1 MTDGAERGGFARNR
15 KLLLGSAAT
24 LSLLAAPALAQSSV
38 EQPTNTYLEAQ
49 GGGAN
54 IVKADSVLAPQV
66 VIAAPG
72 TPTTARD
79 PNVVTGV
86 GQMIVDEKNGF
97 IGLCTGTLINPR
109 TVIFAAHCV
118 NERAANAYGSNSG
131 GQPIAFGFNNN
142 NNISGNSAFGFWLNG
157 QAGGAKY
164 LTNTGRYLYNVNQV
178 TYNPGSLEP
187 GASSFLYSDVA
198 LASLDTPAKDVPT
211 WALLFSA
218 LPATPITAN
227 GTGYHVVIDG
237 YGNNGTGITG
247 STGGIDYRRRI
258 AENTLGALASLNDF
272 EGFIFGAVD
281 NLPQN
286 LYWIDFDDPR
296 RGTAAASPY
305 DFNAWR
311 DNALPN
317 EGITASGDSGG
328 PLILDAAYA
337 KQLVIGVLSG
347 GYTRF
352 FNGQPANGYGTASFY
367 QPLYLYWDW
376 IAANNPYHYVSAI
389 AGNGNWNDPTH
400 WVTNVDP
407 NYQIIG
413 PNGQIV
419 TGVPTTPGA
428 GNTTQPG
435 FGQACFQ
442 SGGSSDCFDIAT
454 RTETYDPTGHPIGT
468 GAVAG
473 GDNGAAMVSVATLD
487 GSSGGADSTAA
498 ATSGVGV
505 ELYSR
510 EAQDG
515 QSSNGQAVAAL
526 PAATLLNG
534 LPGATNF
541 VPGNTDGNRLTN
553 TAARYFDVTLSATG
567 TTTLDTAVTIDRFGI
582 AGAGA
587 MLDVTSTGSLT
598 SLLGFNQITGT
609 MQVNGSLITGGD
621 YFMMTGG
628 LNGTGTIR
636 AAYFTSVAG
645 TIAPGTASSIGTLT
659 FQGNVILSS
668 GNMLLLNLGSGAS
681 DKIVVQANGAGTG
694 IANLGGLV
702 NVSAISGYTIKAG
715 DTYTIL
721 TAQGGVTGGF
731 SGANAFSAILS
742 PTFVYSTNAVQL
754 VVTPGKYADVVSA
767 TSPVQK
773 AYAQLLD
780 QDRGGGAPGLPAI
793 YFGLD
798 LQNAATIQAQLEG
811 WAPRN
816 QTLSD
821 ALDTTIVDNMSRFYR
836 DRLAGLHPGSL
847 GGKLAMIGQPFQMAS
862 LAINGLQGQAEVRTD
877 AGGEVHSQA
886 SLPETM
892 SGYLAGGYINGHSRP
907 MSTAIPA
914 GGRDQFDGFYI
925 AGGIEKEVSPYAA
938 IGFSLSYSKLDGT
951 TVNAPQSARAEL
963 IQGSVYAKVE
973 TPGGVT
979 LDAIMSGGSLKANT
993 VRVVS
998 VLGTPYT
1005 LTGSNTVPAIS
1016 GEIGLGKNFDAG
1028 KLTVTPRISARG
1040 SHIDLSSFTETGGGP
1055 ALRYGRTSLDSL
1067 QGRAGLTLS
1076 GGTSIK
1082 PQLSGYFVHEFTK
1095 QALSVGANF
1104 VGGNGPDAIFA
1115 LGGRDRDW
1123 AEISGGLTI
1132 TTGKVD
1138 LSVSADTTISRD
1150 DVSNQSYRGSI
1161 AFHF

>member
-1 MTDGAERGGFARNR
+1 MADGTRAGFARNR
-15 KLLLGSAAT
+15 TLLLGSVAT
-24 LSLLAAPALAQSSV
+24 LSLIATPAFAQATGD
-38 EQPTNTYLEAQ
+38 QPTNSYLEAQ

-54 IVKADSVLAPQV
+54 IVRTDSVLNPDI

-79 PNVVTGV
+79 PNAVTGV

-142 NNISGNSAFGFWLNG
+142 NNVAGNSAFGFWLNG

-187 GASSFLYSDVA
+187 DAASFLYSDVA

-211 WALLFSA
+211 WAMLFSA
-218 LPATPITAN
+218 LPATTITAN

-237 YGNNGTGITG
+237 YGTNGTGITG

-272 EGFIFGAVD
+272 ESFLFGQP
-281 NLPQN
+281 NGLNQN

-296 RGTAAASPY
+296 RGTASASPD

-311 DNALPN
+311 DNALPK

-376 IAANNPYHYVSAI
+376 IAANNPYHYVSAL
-389 AGNGNWNDPTH
+389 AGNGNWTDPTH

-428 GNTTQPG
+428 GNTAQPG

-442 SGGSSDCFDIAT
+442 SGGVSDCYDVASG
-454 RTETYDPTGHPIGT
+454 TEAIEAKPIGT
-468 GAVAG
+468 GAAG
-473 GDNGAAMVSVATLD
+473 GNDNGAAVVSVATLD
-487 GSSGGADSTAA
+487 GGGTTAA
-498 ATSGVGV
+498 SGSAGVGV
-505 ELYSR
+505 ELYERVAEST
-510 EAQDG
+510 
-515 QSSNGQAVAAL
+515 QSTAAL

-541 VPGNTDGNRLTN
+541 VPNNSDGNRLTN
-553 TAARYFDVTLSATG
+553 TAARYFDVTLSASG
-567 TTTLDTAVTIDRFGI
+567 TTTLDSAVTIDRFGI
-582 AGAGA
+582 AGVGA

-636 AAYFTSVAG
+636 SAYFTSVAG

-668 GNMLLLNLGSGAS
+668 GNMLLLNLGTGGTS
-681 DKIVVQANGAGTG
+681 DKIVVQSNGTGTG
-694 IANLGGLV
+694 IANLGGLA
-702 NVSAISGYTIKAG
+702 NVSAVGGYTIKAG
-715 DTYTIL
+715 DTFTVL
-721 TAQGGVTGGF
+721 TAQGGVTGAF
-731 SGANAFSAILS
+731 SGANTFSAILS
-742 PTFVYSTNAVQL
+742 PRFLYSANAVQL
-754 VVTPGKYADVVSA
+754 VVTPGNYADVVST

-780 QDRGGGAPGLPAI
+780 QDRGGPAPNLPAI
-793 YFGLD
+793 YQVLD
-798 LQNAATIQAQLEG
+798 LQNAATIQSTLES

-821 ALDTTIVDNMSRFYR
+821 ALGTTIVDNMSRFYR

-847 GGKLAMIGQPFQMAS
+847 DGKLAMIGQPFQMAS

-877 AGGEVHSQA
+877 AGGKVHSQA

-892 SGYLAGGYINGHSRP
+892 SGYLAGGYINGHSAP
-907 MSTAIPA
+907 MATAIPA

-925 AGGIEKEVSPYAA
+925 AGGIEKEVSPHAVV
-938 IGFSLSYSKLDGT
+938 GVSLSYSKLDGT
-951 TVNAPQSARAEL
+951 TVNAPQTARTEL
-963 IQGSVYAKVE
+963 IQGSVYAKLE
-973 TPGGVT
+973 TPGGIA
-979 LDAIMSGGSLKANT
+979 LDAVMSGGSFKANT

-1005 LTGSNTVPAIS
+1005 LTGNNTVPAIS
-1016 GEIGLGKNFDAG
+1016 GEIGLGKIFDAG
-1028 KLTVTPRISARG
+1028 KLTLTPRISARG
-1040 SHIDLSSFTETGGGP
+1040 SHIDLSSFTESGGGP
-1055 ALRYGRTSLDSL
+1055 ALRYARTSFDSL
-1067 QGRAGLTLS
+1067 QGRAGITVS

-1082 PQLSGYFVHEFTK
+1082 PQLSGYYVHEFTK

-1104 VGGNGPDAIFA
+1104 VGGNGPNAIFA

-1123 AEISGGLTI
+1123 GEISGGLTI
-1132 TTGKVD
+1132 ATGNVD
-1138 LSVSADTTISRD
+1138 LSVSADTTVWRS
-1150 DVSNQSYRGSI
+1150 DVSNQSYRGTI

>member
-1 MTDGAERGGFARNR
+1 MNNGVNRKGFARNR
-15 KLLLGSAAT
+15 ILLLGSAAT
-24 LSLLAAPALAQSSV
+24 LSLLAVPALAQSTADT
-38 EQPTNTYLEAQ
+38 PTNAYLEAQ
-49 GGGAN
+49 GSGAN
-54 IVKADSVLAPQV
+54 IVKTDSLLSPQV

-79 PNVVTGV
+79 PNNVTGV
-86 GQMIVDEKNGF
+86 GQMIIDEQNGF

-118 NERAANAYGSNSG
+118 NERDANAYGANSG
-131 GQPIAFGFNNN
+131 GQPIAFGFSSN
-142 NNISGNSAFGFWLNG
+142 NNISGASAFGGWLGNY
-157 QAGGAKY
+157 K
-164 LTNTGRYLYNVNQV
+164 TNTTRYLYNVNQV
-178 TYNPGSLEP
+178 NYNPGSLEP
-187 GASSFLYSDVA
+187 GAASFLYSDIA

-218 LPATPITAN
+218 LPATTITAD

-247 STGGIDYRRRI
+247 SSGGIDYRRRI

-272 EGFIFGAVD
+272 EGFIFGAAD

-296 RGTAAASPY
+296 RGTGSASTF
-305 DFNAWR
+305 DRNVWR

-376 IAANNPYHYVSAI
+376 IAANNPYHYVSSV

-413 PNGQIV
+413 PDGKIV

-435 FGQACFQ
+435 FGQVCWQ
-442 SGGSSDCFDIAT
+442 VSNSSDCYDIAT
-454 RTETYDPTGHPIGT
+454 GIETYDPSGHPIGT
-468 GAVAG
+468 GAVTG
-473 GDNGAAMVSVATLD
+473 GTNGAAVVSATTLD
-487 GSSGGADSTAA
+487 GSDAT
-498 ATSGVGV
+498 ATSAGGVGAEV
-505 ELYSR
+505 YSR

-515 QSSNGQAVAAL
+515 QSGQAVAAL

-541 VPGNTDGNRLTN
+541 VPNNTDGDRLTN
-553 TAARYFDVTLSATG
+553 TAARYFDITLSASG
-567 TTTLDTAVTIDRFGI
+567 TTTLNTAVTIDRFGI

-609 MQVNGSLITGGD
+609 MQVNGSLITGSD

-628 LNGTGTIR
+628 LNGSGTIR

-645 TIAPGTASSIGTLT
+645 TIAPGTATSIGTLT

-668 GNMLLLNLGSGAS
+668 GNMLLLNLGSGTS

-702 NVSAISGYTIKAG
+702 NVSPISGYRIKAG
-715 DTYTIL
+715 DIYTIL
-721 TAQGGVTGGF
+721 TAQGGVTGSF

-742 PTFVYSTNAVQL
+742 PTFVYSTKAVQL
-754 VVTPGKYADVVSA
+754 VVTPGKYADVVSG

-780 QDRGGGAPGLPAI
+780 QDRTGGAPGLPAI
-793 YFGLD
+793 YLDLD

-821 ALDTTIVDNMSRFYR
+821 GLATTIVDNMSRFHR
-836 DRLAGLHPGSL
+836 DRLAGLHAGSL
-847 GGKLAMIGQPFQMAS
+847 GGKLTMIGKPFQMAS

-886 SLPETM
+886 QLPETM

-914 GGRDQFDGFYI
+914 GGRDQFDGFFI
-925 AGGIEKEVSPYAA
+925 AGGLEKEVSPYAVV
-938 IGFSLSYSKLDGT
+938 GMSLSYSKLDGV
-951 TVNAPQSARAEL
+951 TVNAPQTARTEL

-1028 KLTVTPRISARG
+1028 KLTVTPRLSARG

-1132 TTGKVD
+1132 TTGKID

>member
-1 MTDGAERGGFARNR
+1 MTKNSFTARSASARFA
-15 KLLLGSAAT
+15 LLASAAT
-24 LSLLAAPALAQSSV
+24 LSLAIGGTAQAQDTGPTPVAAGNGDYV
-38 EQPTNTYLEAQ
+38 LEAQ
-49 GGGAN
+49 NGVATLPVTDPS
-54 IVKADSVLAPQV
+54 I
-66 VIAAPG
+66 VIAPPG
-72 TPTTARD
+72 TSVTDRD
-79 PNVVTGV
+79 PTNVTGV
-86 GQMIVDEKNGF
+86 GQMIIDQKNGF

-118 NERAANAYGSNSG
+118 NESPTGAAMNPWGYGTG
-131 GQPIAFGFNNN
+131 TGQLPIAFGFASNNN
-142 NNISGNSAFGFWLNG
+142 LSGNSAFGHWLNG
-157 QAGGAKY
+157 TAGGAKY
-164 LTNTGRYLYNVNQV
+164 LTSITDFLYNVNQV
-178 TYNPGSLEP
+178 QYNSHSLDL
-187 GASSFLYSDVA
+187 GLANNFLQADIAVA
-198 LASLDTPAKDVPT
+198 TLDTPAAKIPT

-218 LPATPITAN
+218 LPAPASINDTT
-227 GTGYHVVIDG
+227 GTGYHVVLDG
-237 YGNNGTGITG
+237 YGNTGTATSG
-247 STGGIDYRRRI
+247 SNVGVDYRRRL
-258 AENTLGALASLNDF
+258 AENYLGLLGSLDDIDINL
-272 EGFIFGAVD
+272 FGIAPRGR
-281 NLPQN
+281 PQN
-286 LYWIDFDDPR
+286 LYQIDFDSSGAPNAR
-296 RGTAAASPY
+296 TSGF
-305 DFNAWR
+305 DFNIFK
-311 DNALPN
+311 DNALTG
-317 EGITASGDSGG
+317 EGITGPGDSGG
-328 PLILDAAYA
+328 PLILDRTYA
-337 KQLVIGVLSG
+337 KQLVIAVLSG
-347 GYTRF
+347 GTRYF
-352 FNGQPANGYGTASFY
+352 GAQPSGSYGTSAFY
-367 QPLYLYWDW
+367 QPLYLYWDY
-376 IAANNPYHYVSAI
+376 IAAANPYRYVGSI
-389 AGNGNWNDPTH
+389 AGDGNWSDPTH

-407 NYQIIG
+407 AYNVIV
-413 PNGQIV
+413 NGQLVSGIPTV
-419 TGVPTTPGA
+419 LGDGVNGTAGKFGQICDQEPAFAYDVCYDNKTGIYYDHGVAVFDAGITPGTP
-428 GNTTQPG
+428 GNTP
-435 FGQACFQ
+435 
-442 SGGSSDCFDIAT
+442 
-454 RTETYDPTGHPIGT
+454 
-468 GAVAG
+468 
-473 GDNGAAMVSVATLD
+473 
-487 GSSGGADSTAA
+487 
-498 ATSGVGV
+498 
-505 ELYSR
+505 
-510 EAQDG
+510 
-515 QSSNGQAVAAL
+515 L
-526 PAATLLNG
+526 PAATLANG

-541 VPGNTDGNRLTN
+541 VPNNVNPNAATQTS
-553 TAARYFDVTLSATG
+553 ARYFDVTLAAAG
-567 TTTLDTAVTIDRFGI
+567 TTTLSSTVTVDRLTINGP
-582 AGAGA
+582 AAKLTVNSGA
-587 MLDVTSTGSLT
+587 SLT
-598 SLLGFNQITGT
+598 SLIDISQFQGLVTNNGTVTSAGDYLLQTGGITG
-609 MQVNGSLITGGD
+609 NGR
-621 YFMMTGG
+621 F
-628 LNGTGTIR
+628 N
-636 AAYFTSVAG
+636 APYFTSVSGMIMPGTAG
-645 TIAPGTASSIGTLT
+645 TIGTITFGGNLILASGTVQFIDLGPAGTSDKLAVVANGSGTGVASIGGLIG
-659 FQGNVILSS
+659 FAPV
-668 GNMLLLNLGSGAS
+668 
-681 DKIVVQANGAGTG
+681 AG
-694 IANLGGLV
+694 
-702 NVSAISGYTIKAG
+702 YKIKAG

-721 TAQGGVTGGF
+721 TAAGGLTGTYNAVG
-731 SGANAFSAILS
+731 AFSAILS

-780 QDRGGGAPGLPAI
+780 QDRSGPAPNLPAI
-793 YFGLD
+793 YLDLD

-821 ALDTTIVDNMSRFYR
+821 ALGTTIVDNMSRFYR

-907 MSTAIPA
+907 MATAIPA

-951 TVNAPQSARAEL
+951 TVNAPQTARTEL

-1138 LSVSADTTISRD
+1138 LSVSADTTISRA

>member
-1 MTDGAERGGFARNR
+1 MTDGVERGGFARNR

-38 EQPTNTYLEAQ
+38 EKPTNAYLEAQ

-54 IVKADSVLAPQV
+54 IVKADSVLAPQI

-118 NERAANAYGSNSG
+118 NERAANAYGANSG

-142 NNISGNSAFGFWLNG
+142 NNIAGNSAFGFWLNG

-187 GASSFLYSDVA
+187 DAASFLYSDVA

-272 EGFIFGAVD
+272 EGFIFGAAD

-296 RGTAAASPY
+296 RGTASASPF

-376 IAANNPYHYVSAI
+376 IAANNPYHYVSSV

-428 GNTTQPG
+428 GNTAQPG
-435 FGQACFQ
+435 FGQACIQ
-442 SGGSSDCFDIAT
+442 SGGVSDCFDIAT
-454 RTETYDPTGHPIGT
+454 QTETIQAKPIGT

-473 GDNGAAMVSVATLD
+473 SSNGAAVVSVATLD
-487 GSSGGADSTAA
+487 GSDATATATGG
-498 ATSGVGV
+498 GVGV

-515 QSSNGQAVAAL
+515 QSSSGQAVAAL
-526 PAATLLNG
+526 PPATLLNG

-541 VPGNTDGNRLTN
+541 VPNNTDGNRLTN

-567 TTTLDTAVTIDRFGI
+567 TTTLNSAVTIDRFGI

-609 MQVNGSLITGGD
+609 MQVNGLLSSGSD

-628 LNGTGTIR
+628 LNGSGTIR

-645 TIAPGTASSIGTLT
+645 TIAPGTATSIGTLT
-659 FQGNVILSS
+659 FQGNVILST
-668 GNMLLLNLGSGAS
+668 GNMLLLNIGSGTS
-681 DKIVVQANGAGTG
+681 DKIVVQSNGAGTG

-702 NVSAISGYTIKAG
+702 NISAISGYTIKAG
-715 DTYTIL
+715 DSYTIL

-742 PTFVYSTNAVQL
+742 PTFVYSTNAVQM
-754 VVTPGKYADVVSA
+754 VVTPGKYADVVSG

-780 QDRGGGAPGLPAI
+780 QDRSGPAPNLSGI
-793 YFGLD
+793 YLGLD

-821 ALDTTIVDNMSRFYR
+821 ALGTTIVDNMSRFYR
-836 DRLAGLHPGSL
+836 DRLAGLHAGSL
-847 GGKLAMIGQPFQMAS
+847 GGKLTMIGKPFQMAS

-886 SLPETM
+886 QLPETM

-907 MSTAIPA
+907 MSTALPA
-914 GGRDQFDGFYI
+914 GGRDSFDGFFI
-925 AGGIEKEVSPYAA
+925 AGGLEKEVSPYTVLGA
-938 IGFSLSYSKLDGT
+938 SLSYSKLDGV
-951 TVNAPQSARAEL
+951 TVNAPQTARTEL
-963 IQGSVYAKVE
+963 IQGSIYAKVE
-973 TPGGVT
+973 TPDKVT
-979 LDAIMSGGSLKANT
+979 LDAIMSAGSFKANT

-1005 LTGSNTVPAIS
+1005 LTGDNTVPAIS
-1016 GEIGLGKNFDAG
+1016 GEIGLGKIFDAG
-1028 KLTVTPRISARG
+1028 KLTVTPRIAARG
-1040 SHIDLSSFTETGGGP
+1040 SHIDLSSFSESGGGP
-1055 ALRYGRTSLDSL
+1055 ALRYARTSLDSL
-1067 QGRAGLTLS
+1067 QGRAGITLS
-1076 GGTSIK
+1076 GGTSIR

-1104 VGGNGPDAIFA
+1104 VGGNGPNAIFA

>member
-1 MTDGAERGGFARNR
+1 
-15 KLLLGSAAT
+15 LLLGSVAT
-24 LSLLAAPALAQSSV
+24 LSLLAAPALAQSTG
-38 EQPTNTYLEAQ
+38 EQPTNSYLEAQ
-49 GGGAN
+49 SGGGN
-54 IVKADSVLAPQV
+54 IVKADSVLSPEL
-66 VIAAPG
+66 VIADPG

-79 PNVVTGV
+79 PNNVTGV
-86 GQMIVDEKNGF
+86 GQMIIDEQNGF

-118 NERAANAYGSNSG
+118 NERAANAYGANSG
-131 GQPIAFGFNNN
+131 GQPIAFGFGSNNN
-142 NNISGNSAFGFWLNG
+142 VAGSSAFGGWLGNY
-157 QAGGAKY
+157 K
-164 LTNTGRYLYNVNQV
+164 TNTTRYLYNVNQV
-178 TYNPGSLEP
+178 NYNSHSLDLGP
-187 GASSFLYSDVA
+187 NNNFLQADIA
-198 LASLDTPAKDVPT
+198 IASLDTPAKDIPT

-218 LPATPITAN
+218 LPATNITAD

-237 YGNNGTGITG
+237 YGNNGTGTTG

-272 EGFIFGAVD
+272 EGFLFGQPNGLD
-281 NLPQN
+281 QN

-296 RGTAAASPY
+296 RGTASASPY

-376 IAANNPYHYVSAI
+376 IAANNPYHYVSAV

-413 PNGQIV
+413 PDGQIV

-428 GNTTQPG
+428 GNAAQPG

-442 SGGSSDCFDIAT
+442 SGGSSDCYDIAT
-454 RTETYDPTGHPIGT
+454 QTETYDPTGHPIGT
-468 GAVAG
+468 GAVTG
-473 GDNGAAMVSVATLD
+473 GSNDAAVVSTATLD
-487 GSSGGADSTAA
+487 GSGSGTGPTAA
-498 ATSGVGV
+498 ATGGVGV

-510 EAQDG
+510 EAQGG
-515 QSSNGQAVAAL
+515 QGANGQAVAAL

-541 VPGNTDGNRLTN
+541 VPGNDDGDRLTN
-553 TAARYFDVTLSATG
+553 TAARYFDVTLSASG
-567 TTTLDTAVTIDRFGI
+567 TTTLDTAATIDRFGI
-582 AGAGA
+582 AGVGA
-587 MLDVTSTGSLT
+587 KLDVTSTGSLT

-609 MQVNGSLITGGD
+609 VQVNGSLITGAD

-628 LNGTGTIR
+628 LNGSGTIR

-645 TIAPGTASSIGTLT
+645 TIAPGTATSIGTLT

-668 GNMLLLNLGSGAS
+668 GNMLLLNIGGGTS
-681 DKIVVQANGAGTG
+681 DKIAVQSNGAGTG

-702 NVSAISGYTIKAG
+702 NVSPITGYTIKAG
-715 DTYTIL
+715 DSYTIL
-721 TAQGGVTGGF
+721 TAQGGVTGTF

-742 PTFVYSTNAVQL
+742 PKFLYSANAVQL
-754 VVTPGKYADVVSA
+754 VVTPGKYADVVSS

-780 QDRGGGAPGLPAI
+780 QDRGGPAPNLPAI
-793 YFGLD
+793 YLGLD

-821 ALDTTIVDNMSRFYR
+821 ALGTTIVDNMSRFYR
-836 DRLAGLHPGSL
+836 DRLAGLHAGSL
-847 GGKLAMIGQPFQMAS
+847 GGKLTMIGKPFQMAS

-886 SLPETM
+886 RLPETM

-914 GGRDQFDGFYI
+914 GGRDSFDGFFI
-925 AGGIEKEVSPYAA
+925 AGGLEKEVSPYAVV
-938 IGFSLSYSKLDGT
+938 GVSLSYSKLDGV
-951 TVNAPQSARAEL
+951 TVNAPHTARTEL

-973 TPGGVT
+973 TPSGVT

-1005 LTGSNTVPAIS
+1005 LTGDNTVPAIS

-1055 ALRYGRTSLDSL
+1055 ALRYARTSLDSL
-1067 QGRAGLTLS
+1067 QGRAGITLS
-1076 GGTSIK
+1076 GGTSIR

-1104 VGGNGPDAIFA
+1104 VGGNGPNAIFA

-1123 AEISGGLTI
+1123 AEVSGGLTI
-1132 TTGKVD
+1132 TTGNVD
-1138 LSVSADTTISRD
+1138 LSVSADTTISRA